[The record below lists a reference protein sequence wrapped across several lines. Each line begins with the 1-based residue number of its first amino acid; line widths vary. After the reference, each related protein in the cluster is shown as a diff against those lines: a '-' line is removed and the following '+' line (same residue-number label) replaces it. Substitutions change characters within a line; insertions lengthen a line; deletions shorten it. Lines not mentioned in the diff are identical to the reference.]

1 MHSPRKVTFRAALIG
16 VISDFLTEASM
27 EEPRLADALT
37 STAIAIADW
46 REEGVQLFP
55 RLLICR
61 SQEQTLK
68 VVQGSDAITLGEDE
82 LSSKSAKLALK
93 NTAPLAINGW
103 AAWMEC
109 ANGRLRYGV
118 FREKLMPTSIDLR
131 QTILAGNPAEGSAIL
146 LSQFGPGQVELI
158 ATGHTGVRAHLTE
171 EREDK
176 VTGDH
181 QEVLVNLWVRDL
193 DASEEVIVN
202 TKAYLS
208 ALLRDILR
216 KGHGALI
223 AVAAADVDTSEQ
235 IAGDALLLDD
245 PIDFPRLL
253 QRHEENQQSS
263 RLAELLDYT
272 QLLAGMLGSDGIVLF
287 DSRGRVLGFHWFIK
301 SQRGNDAAVVHG
313 GARHRAFADL
323 TALALKGDLLGA
335 FIRSSDGG
343 ENSYRRES
351 MND

>member
-1 MHSPRKVTFRAALIG
+1 MALVG
-16 VISDFLTEASM
+16 VITDFLAEAAM
-27 EEPRLADALT
+27 HEPRLADALT
-37 STAIAIADW
+37 SIAIALADW

-55 RLLICR
+55 RLLICQDR
-61 SQEQTLK
+61 EQVLK
-68 VVQGSDAITLGEDE
+68 VVQGSDAITLGEAE

-109 ANGRLRYGV
+109 VNGRLRYGV
-118 FREKLMPTSIDLR
+118 FREKFMPTSIDLR
-131 QTILAGNPAEGSAIL
+131 QTILAGNPSECSAIL

-158 ATGHTGVRAHLTE
+158 AIGHAGVRAHLTE
-171 EREDK
+171 EREDRT
-176 VTGDH
+176 VGNH
-181 QEVLVNLWVRDL
+181 QEALVELWVSKL
-193 DASEEVIVN
+193 NAPEEVEIN
-202 TKAYLS
+202 IKAYLS

-223 AVAAADVDTSEQ
+223 AVTSADNDASTQMV
-235 IAGDALLLDD
+235 GDALLLDE

-253 QRHEENQQSS
+253 QKHEEVQHSL

-272 QLLAGMLGSDGIVLF
+272 QLLAGMLGSDGIVIF
-287 DSRGRVLGFHWFIK
+287 DSRGRVLGFHWFVK
-301 SQRGNDAAVVHG
+301 SQRGKDATVVHG

-323 TALALKGDLLGA
+323 TALTEKGDLLGA

-351 MND
+351 TNA